1 MNKITAFFAA
11 LYHDVGKPA
20 TTAFNEKKQDYQS
33 IGHEFESAIIAV
45 RVLTNFIPSEYLD
58 SIIVLIQNHMLT
70 HQISDKK
77 IRKLADE
84 LHSQSKGKVCFFDLL
99 LLRSA
104 DGRGRIGDKSRSELD
119 KTNSELAERIRK
131 LGVMN
136 EPLEQLVT
144 GKDLIGIGFKQGK
157 IIGQIISEIR
167 TKQYTNEIKTKE
179 EALDFAQ
186 RRFKNISFEENEKT
200 LKFKSVKRALNDI
213 FKMSEK
219 LMNETLKK
227 IVENRIENVDEQI
240 KFACEYVFRV
250 KMERKEIDI

>member
-20 TTAFNEKKQDYQS
+20 TTTFNEKKQYYQS
-33 IGHEFESAIIAV
+33 IGHENESAIITDC
-45 RVLTNFIPSEYLD
+45 VLTNFVPSEYLD

-84 LHSQSKGKVCFFDLL
+84 IHSQSKGKVCLFDLL

-104 DGRGRIGDKSRSELD
+104 DGRGRIGDKSRAELD
-119 KTNSELAERIRK
+119 RTNSELAERIRK

-136 EPLEQLVT
+136 KPLEQLIT
-144 GKDLIGIGFKQGK
+144 GKDLINIGFKEGK
-157 IIGQIISEIR
+157 MIGQIISEIR

-179 EALDFAQ
+179 EALDFAL
-186 RRFKNISFEENEKT
+186 RRYNNISFEENEKT
-200 LKFKSVKRALNDI
+200 LKFKSVKRVLNDVFRI
-213 FKMSEK
+213 SEK
-219 LMNETLKK
+219 LMNEVLKK
-227 IVENRIENVDEQI
+227 IVENRIEDVDKQI
-240 KFACEYVFRV
+240 KFACEYVFHV

>member
-20 TTAFNEKKQDYQS
+20 TTTFNEKKQDYQS
-33 IGHEFESAIIAV
+33 IGHEIESATIADC
-45 RVLTNFIPSEYLD
+45 VLTNFVPSEYLD
-58 SIIVLIQNHMLT
+58 SIVVLIQNHMLT

-84 LHSQSKGKVCFFDLL
+84 IHSQSKGKVCLFDLL

-104 DGRGRIGDKSRSELD
+104 DGRGRIRDKSRSELD
-119 KTNSELAERIRK
+119 AINFKLAERIRD

-136 EPLEQLVT
+136 QPLEQLIT
-144 GKDLIGIGFKQGK
+144 GKDLINIGFKEGK
-157 IIGQIISEIR
+157 MIGQIISEIR
-167 TKQYTNEIKTKE
+167 SKQYTNEIKTKE

-200 LKFKSVKRALNDI
+200 LKFKAVKRVLNDVFRI
-213 FKMSEK
+213 SEK
-219 LMNETLKK
+219 LMDEVLKK
-227 IVENRIENVDEQI
+227 IVENRIEDVDKQI